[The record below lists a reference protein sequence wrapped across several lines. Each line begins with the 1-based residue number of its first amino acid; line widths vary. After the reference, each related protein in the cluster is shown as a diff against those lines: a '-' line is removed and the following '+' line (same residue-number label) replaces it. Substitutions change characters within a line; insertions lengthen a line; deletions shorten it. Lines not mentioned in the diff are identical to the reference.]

1 MKEEYKEIY
10 RFKSE
15 HMEKIISR
23 DMAMPRPYFKIE
35 SIYFLADGEKLTT
48 VEYVGYED
56 VRAMAKEVAE
66 YEDTPNFKSYPL
78 IAEGLV

>member
-10 RFKSE
+10 RFTSE

-23 DMAMPRPYFKIE
+23 DMAMPRPFFKIE
-35 SIYFLADGEKLTT
+35 STYFLAGGEKLTEI
-48 VEYVGYED
+48 EYVGYED

-66 YEDTPNFKSYPL
+66 YENK
-78 IAEGLV
+78 AN